1 MVANG
6 FGRIYIHFICA
17 RYEHFIKKIFTVPE
31 AHKYEQNKRGTTG
44 TDYEHKNRK
53 KQELCFFFLQ
63 LSLLFFV
70 TMLLY

>member
-6 FGRIYIHFICA
+6 FGRIYTSFVPDMNTLL
-17 RYEHFIKKIFTVPE
+17 KKIFTVPE

-53 KQELCFFFLQ
+53 KQELCFFFYNYHYYFL
-63 LSLLFFV
+63 
-70 TMLLY
+70 